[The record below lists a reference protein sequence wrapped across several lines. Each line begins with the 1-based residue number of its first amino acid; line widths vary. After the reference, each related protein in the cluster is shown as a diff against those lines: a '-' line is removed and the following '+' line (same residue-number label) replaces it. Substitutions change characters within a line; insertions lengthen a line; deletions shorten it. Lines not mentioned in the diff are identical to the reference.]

1 MSKDMIDLIDKV
13 AELTPEKRREF
24 LVFGQGFVA
33 GVELNKAEESAAAET
48 GAPAPSAACGDSYVP
63 EGARTGETDC
73 QGAAPLAMTEDE
85 GTPHQS
91 PAATASPRG
100 SRDGGAA

>member
-48 GAPAPSAACGDSYVP
+48 GEDLSTASRSPSP
-63 EGARTGETDC
+63 EGEAE
-73 QGAAPLAMTEDE
+73 
-85 GTPHQS
+85 
-91 PAATASPRG
+91 
-100 SRDGGAA
+100 DGGAT

>member
-33 GVELNKAEESAAAET
+33 GVELNKAEETAAAGT
-48 GAPAPSAACGDSYVP
+48 GAMAPSVACGDSSLP
-63 EGARTGETDC
+63 EGARTGETSAAAEGPSSAGCADTFP
-73 QGAAPLAMTEDE
+73 QGKAE
-85 GTPHQS
+85 
-91 PAATASPRG
+91 
-100 SRDGGAA
+100 DGGAA

>member
-33 GVELNKAEESAAAET
+33 GVELNKAEETATA
-48 GAPAPSAACGDSYVP
+48 G
-63 EGARTGETDC
+63 TGETDC
-73 QGAAPLAMTEDE
+73 HGAAPLAMTGDDL
-85 GTPHQS
+85 S
-91 PAATASPRG
+91 TASRSPSPEG
-100 SRDGGAA
+100 EAEDGGAA

>member
-33 GVELNKAEESAAAET
+33 GVELNKAEETAEAGTGETSAAAEV
-48 GAPAPSAACGDSYVP
+48 PSSAGCADTFP
-63 EGARTGETDC
+63 
-73 QGAAPLAMTEDE
+73 QGKAE
-85 GTPHQS
+85 
-91 PAATASPRG
+91 
-100 SRDGGAA
+100 DGGAA